1 MNSNYIL
8 SSSVVEQSAVNRLVV
23 GSNPTWGVFN
33 NILKMIDT
41 FDTLKIGDKIFNS
54 RLMLGTGKYRTV
66 DDAVNSITKSE
77 CEMVTVAI
85 RRLPTN
91 LSNDNTSFLKS
102 LDWEK
107 LWLLPNTAGSQTAE
121 EAIRMAFLGHELACQ
136 IGQED
141 NFFVKLEV
149 ISDPK
154 YLLPDPIGT
163 LKAAEFLIKK
173 GFTVLPYINA
183 DPMLA
188 LHLEDLGCATVM
200 PLGSPIGSGQGLNN
214 LANIQIIIEN
224 AKVPVIVD
232 AGIGAPSEATLA
244 MEMGADGVLLNTA
257 VAQAKNPE
265 KMALAMNLGVQA
277 GRLAYLAGRM
287 ERKYYA
293 DASSPVQHISKLI

>member
-1 MNSNYIL
+1 MKENLDN
-8 SSSVVEQSAVNRLVV
+8 
-23 GSNPTWGVFN
+23 
-33 NILKMIDT
+33 
-41 FDTLKIGDKIFNS
+41 LKIGNKVFNS
-54 RLMLGTGKYRTV
+54 RLMLGTGKYKTTN
-66 DDAVNSITKSE
+66 DAIQSISSSE
-77 CEMVTVAI
+77 CEIITVAI

-91 LSNDNTSFLKS
+91 LQNDTTSFLKN
-102 LDWEK
+102 LDWKK

-121 EAIRMAFLGHELACQ
+121 EAIRMAFLGHELASQ

-200 PLGSPIGSGQGLNN
+200 PLGSPIGSGQGIKN
-214 LANIQIIIEN
+214 LTNIQIIIEN
-224 AKVPVIVD
+224 ANIPVIVD
-232 AGIGAPSEATLA
+232 AGIGTPSEAALA
-244 MEMGADGVLLNTA
+244 MEIGADGVLLNTA
-257 VAQAKNPE
+257 VAQSKNPQQ
-265 KMALAMNLGVQA
+265 MANAMNLAVQS

-287 ERKYYA
+287 EKKYYA
-293 DASSPVQHISKLI
+293 NASSPLDYISQL

>member
-1 MNSNYIL
+1 MEKNL
-8 SSSVVEQSAVNRLVV
+8 D
-23 GSNPTWGVFN
+23 
-33 NILKMIDT
+33 K
-41 FDTLKIGDKIFNS
+41 LKIGDKFFNS
-54 RLMLGTGKYRTV
+54 RLMLGTGKYKTTE
-66 DDAVNSITKSE
+66 DAIKSIESSD
-77 CEMVTVAI
+77 CEIVTVAI

-91 LSNDNTSFLKS
+91 IKNDSISFLGK

-214 LANIQIIIEN
+214 LANLKIIIEN
-224 AKVPVIVD
+224 ANVPVIVD
-232 AGIGAPSEATLA
+232 AGIGAPSEATQA
-244 MEMGADGVLLNTA
+244 MEMGASGVLLNTA
-257 VAQAKNPE
+257 VAQSKNPAQ
-265 KMALAMNLGVQA
+265 MALAMKLGVQS

-287 ERKYYA
+287 EKKYYA
-293 DASSPVQHISKLI
+293 NASSPLEQISKI

>member
-1 MNSNYIL
+1 M
-8 SSSVVEQSAVNRLVV
+8 VEQSAVNRLVV
-23 GSNPTWGVFN
+23 GSSPTWGVFS
-33 NILKMIDT
+33 IKIIIEMSDKLVIGAKQ
-41 FDTLKIGDKIFNS
+41 FDS

-66 DDAVNSITKSE
+66 KDAIDSIKNSE
-77 CEMVTVAI
+77 CEIVTVAI
-85 RRLPTN
+85 RRLPIN
-91 LSNDNTSFLKS
+91 LKNDKTTFLNS
-102 LDWEK
+102 LNWNK

-136 IGQED
+136 LGQPD

-163 LKAAEFLIKK
+163 LKAAEFLVNK

-214 LANIQIIIEN
+214 LANIQIILEN
-224 AKVPVIVD
+224 STVPVIID
-232 AGIGAPSEATLA
+232 AGIGLPSEATA
-244 MEMGADGVLLNTA
+244 SMELGADGVLLNTA
-257 VAQAKNPE
+257 VAQARNPSQ
-265 KMALAMNLGVQA
+265 MAKSMKLAVEA
-277 GRLAYLAGRM
+277 GRLGYLAGQM
-287 ERKYYA
+287 KRKYYA
-293 DASSPVQHISKLI
+293 TPSSPIDKISHF

>member
-1 MNSNYIL
+1 MQKNL
-8 SSSVVEQSAVNRLVV
+8 D
-23 GSNPTWGVFN
+23 
-33 NILKMIDT
+33 K
-41 FDTLKIGDKIFNS
+41 LKIGDKLFNS
-54 RLMLGTGKYRTV
+54 RLMLGTGKYRTTK
-66 DDAVNSITKSE
+66 DAISSIESSN
-77 CEMVTVAI
+77 CEIVTVAI
-85 RRLPTN
+85 RRLPTD
-91 LSNDNTSFLKS
+91 LKNDSTSFLKE
-102 LDWEK
+102 LNWEK

-163 LKAAEFLIKK
+163 IKAAEFLVKK

-224 AKVPVIVD
+224 ANVPVIVD
-232 AGIGAPSEATLA
+232 AGIGTPSEATQA
-244 MEMGADGVLLNTA
+244 MEIGAAGVLLNTA
-257 VAQAKNPE
+257 VAQSQNPSQ
-265 KMALAMNLGVQA
+265 MAQAMKFAVTA

-287 ERKYYA
+287 DKKYYA
-293 DASSPVQHISKLI
+293 NASSPLEQISKL

>member
-1 MNSNYIL
+1 MNKDL
-8 SSSVVEQSAVNRLVV
+8 D
-23 GSNPTWGVFN
+23 
-33 NILKMIDT
+33 K
-41 FDTLKIGDKIFNS
+41 LKIGNKIFNS
-54 RLMLGTGKYRTV
+54 RLMLGTGKYKTTSE
-66 DDAVNSITKSE
+66 ALSSIETSE
-77 CEMVTVAI
+77 CEIVTVAI

-91 LSNDNTSFLKS
+91 LNYDNTSFLNQ
-102 LDWEK
+102 LNWNK

-200 PLGSPIGSGQGLNN
+200 PLGSPIGSGQGLVN
-214 LANIQIIIEN
+214 LENIRIIIEN
-224 AKVPVIVD
+224 ANVPVIVD
-232 AGIGAPSEATLA
+232 AGIGTPSEATQA
-244 MEMGADGVLLNTA
+244 MEIGAAGVLLNTA
-257 VAQAKNPE
+257 VAQSKNPAQ
-265 KMALAMNLGVQA
+265 MASAMKLGVQA

-287 ERKYYA
+287 EKKYYA
-293 DASSPVQHISKLI
+293 SPSSPLEQISKILY

>member
-1 MNSNYIL
+1 MKEN
-8 SSSVVEQSAVNRLVV
+8 
-23 GSNPTWGVFN
+23 
-33 NILKMIDT
+33 
-41 FDTLKIGDKIFNS
+41 FDKLKIGNKSFNS
-54 RLMLGTGKYRTV
+54 RLMLGTGKYKTTT
-66 DDAVNSITKSE
+66 DAIQSIESSQ
-77 CEMVTVAI
+77 CEIVTVAI

-91 LSNDNTSFLKS
+91 LKDDTTSFLGN
-102 LDWEK
+102 LDWDK

-136 IGQED
+136 LGQED

-154 YLLPDPIGT
+154 YLLPDPLGT

-200 PLGSPIGSGQGLNN
+200 PLGSPIGSGQGINN
-214 LANIQIIIEN
+214 LTNIKIIIEN
-224 AKVPVIVD
+224 SNVPVIVD
-232 AGIGAPSEATLA
+232 AGIGTPSEATLA
-244 MEMGADGVLLNTA
+244 MELGADGVLLNTA
-257 VAQAKNPE
+257 VAQSKNPSQ
-265 KMALAMNLGVQA
+265 MAFAMNLGVQA

-287 ERKYYA
+287 DKKNYA
-293 DASSPVQHISKLI
+293 IASSPLDQISKF

>member
-1 MNSNYIL
+1 MKEN
-8 SSSVVEQSAVNRLVV
+8 
-23 GSNPTWGVFN
+23 
-33 NILKMIDT
+33 
-41 FDTLKIGDKIFNS
+41 FDHLKIGHKSFSS
-54 RLMLGTGKYRTV
+54 RLMLGTGKYRTTK
-66 DDAVNSITKSE
+66 DAIESIEKSE
-77 CEMVTVAI
+77 CEIVTVAI
-85 RRLPTN
+85 RRLPTS
-91 LSNDNTSFLKS
+91 LKDDNTNFLNYLNWK
-102 LDWEK
+102 K

-136 IGQED
+136 LGQED

-163 LKAAEFLIKK
+163 IKAADFLVKK

-214 LANIQIIIEN
+214 LTNIQIIIEN
-224 AKVPVIVD
+224 AQVPVIVD
-232 AGIGAPSEATLA
+232 AGIGTPSEATAA
-244 MEMGADGVLLNTA
+244 MELGADGILLNTA
-257 VAQAKNPE
+257 VAQSKNPSQ
-265 KMALAMNLGVQA
+265 MAYAMNLGIKS

-287 ERKYYA
+287 EKKFYA
-293 DASSPVQHISKLI
+293 SPSSPLNEISKLS